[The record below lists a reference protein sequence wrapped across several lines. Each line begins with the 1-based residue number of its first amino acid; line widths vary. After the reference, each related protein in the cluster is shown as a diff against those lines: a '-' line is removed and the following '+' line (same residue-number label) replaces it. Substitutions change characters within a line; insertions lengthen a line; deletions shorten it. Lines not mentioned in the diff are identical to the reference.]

1 MASAS
6 SSSETRLPSMSSN
19 IDRMETTGTLRM
31 IPSVDM
37 PRIGSNCTSLWINLS
52 RVGGSKE
59 R

>member
-1 MASAS
+1 
-6 SSSETRLPSMSSN
+6 
-19 IDRMETTGTLRM
+19 LRM